1 MTETRS
7 TDPSAT
13 DLPLAGLRVLA
24 VEDHAIGRTLLAA
37 MMQPLGVEATIVADG
52 REAIAAA
59 KAATYDVVL
68 IDLGLPDIAGDRLAH
83 DLARTRGTQRA
94 RIVAVTGRA
103 RPADLPPAIDDWLEK
118 PYSVRELHGRLMAGR
133 PPLERTA

>member
-1 MTETRS
+1 MIESRS
-7 TDPSAT
+7 NDPQSAG
-13 DLPLAGLRVLA
+13 LPLAGLRVLA

-37 MMQPLGVEATIVADG
+37 MMEPLGVVATIVADG

-59 KAATYDVVL
+59 KAETYDVVL
-68 IDLGLPDIAGDRLAH
+68 IDLGLPDVAGDRLAH
-83 DLARTRGTQRA
+83 DLARARGTRHA

-103 RPADLPPAIDDWLEK
+103 RPTQLPPPIDDWLEK